1 MTEIL
6 YGGFNNYGFINA
18 EVPSNVMDAIKNE
31 TKEFPNESITY
42 DLAGNIEHEYRLV
55 KSYDAV
61 NDFVTGLCYQYQD
74 TWDPTFTNHK
84 LDRNNWKL
92 SRLWVNYQKKYEFN
106 PPHIHDGSFSFV
118 IFVKIPYLMQDE
130 ANNNSVRGSNMPR
143 AGVFSFQYTNIFG
156 EMREAAQPVD
166 KTFEGRIFL
175 FPSVLIHQVFPF
187 YTSDEYRITVSGNI
201 TGDYL

>member
-18 EVPSNVMDAIKNE
+18 EVPENVMSAIKNE
-31 TKEFPNESITY
+31 TKEFPIESVTH
-42 DLAGNIEHEYRLV
+42 DLAGNIEHEYKLV
-55 KSYDAV
+55 NSYSAV
-61 NDFVTGLCYQYQD
+61 EDFVTDLCYEYQD
-74 TWDPTFTNHK
+74 TWDPRYTNHK
-84 LDRNNWKL
+84 VDRTNWRL

-118 IFVKIPYLMQDE
+118 IFVKVPYLMQDE
-130 ANNNSVRGSNMPR
+130 VNNKSVRGSNMPR

-156 EMREAAQPVD
+156 EVREAAQPVD
-166 KTFEGRIFL
+166 KTYEGRIFL

-201 TGDYL
+201 IGD

>member
-18 EVPSNVMDAIKNE
+18 EVPENVMSAIKNE
-31 TKEFPNESITY
+31 TKEFRIESVTH
-42 DLAGNIEHEYRLV
+42 DLAGNIEHEYKLV
-55 KSYDAV
+55 NSYSAV
-61 NDFVTGLCYQYQD
+61 EDFVTDLCYEYQD
-74 TWDPTFTNHK
+74 TWDPRYTNHK
-84 LDRNNWKL
+84 VDRTNWRL

-118 IFVKIPYLMQDE
+118 IFVKVPYLMQDE
-130 ANNNSVRGSNMPR
+130 VNNKSVRGSNMPR

-156 EMREAAQPVD
+156 EVREAAQPVD
-166 KTFEGRIFL
+166 KTYEGRIFL

-201 TGDYL
+201 IGD